1 VNYLIS
7 ILTSTSTTPQY
18 NTGLYSESV
27 ASQGIMLK
35 WFYDIFT
42 GAATGAACCGSFMK
56 WFYDTFTG
64 AATGAARC
72 GSFIGEGFGLL
83 VANYG

>member
-1 VNYLIS
+1 
-7 ILTSTSTTPQY
+7 
-18 NTGLYSESV
+18 
-27 ASQGIMLK
+27 MLK
-35 WFYDIFT
+35 WFYDTFSS
-42 GAATGAACCGSFMK
+42 AATGAAQCGSFIK

>member
-1 VNYLIS
+1 MA
-7 ILTSTSTTPQY
+7 PQN

-27 ASQGIMLK
+27 ASQGIM
-35 WFYDIFT
+35 
-42 GAATGAACCGSFMK
+42 SK
-56 WFYDTFTG
+56 WFYDTFTD

-83 VANYG
+83 ITSYG